1 MKITFLKPS
10 IALTNSALFFF
21 CFLVFNKTSAQEIT
35 AKQLLEKAIHYH
47 DPMGNWDHF
56 KGTLS
61 VNMNLPN
68 GNERLSE
75 ISIDLGNQ
83 YFKLQT
89 IKDDK
94 NIEYVIAN
102 SEVTFSLDNTT
113 EFTEEEAKTFNLT
126 DTRAKFMQ
134 NYYTYLYGL
143 PMKLK
148 DPGTLLKSAV
158 ERKEFL
164 GKTYLV
170 LKVKY
175 EEGVGKDSWYFY
187 FDPKTYA
194 LKVYQFYHD
203 ETKNDGE
210 YILLSEEE
218 IFSGIKI
225 PKIRAWYMNKD
236 GSYLATDTLTKISDL

>member
-10 IALTNSALFFF
+10 TALTNSALFFL

-83 YFKLQT
+83 YFRLQT

-113 EFTEEEAKTFNLT
+113 EITEEEAKTFNLT

-134 NYYTYLYGL
+134 NYYTYLMG
-143 PMKLK
+143 
-148 DPGTLLKSAV
+148 
-158 ERKEFL
+158 
-164 GKTYLV
+164 YL
-170 LKVKY
+170 
-175 EEGVGKDSWYFY
+175 
-187 FDPKTYA
+187 
-194 LKVYQFYHD
+194 
-203 ETKNDGE
+203 
-210 YILLSEEE
+210 
-218 IFSGIKI
+218 
-225 PKIRAWYMNKD
+225 
-236 GSYLATDTLTKISDL
+236 